1 MKNSR
6 NNSKHFH
13 LIYYGK
19 SDAVLLGTF
28 LQLILKDE
36 QKDKISPEKDNR
48 KLFALALTFFCNA

>member
-28 LQLILKDE
+28 LQLILKDG
-36 QKDKISPEKDNR
+36 QKDKISPFHLHR
-48 KLFALALTFFCNA
+48 KE